1 MNSLLCRTVFAGLI
15 LLLLVPP
22 VAHAEKSPDSVQ
34 SFFRDLQTLQADFD
48 QQVID
53 ANNKTIQSS
62 QGHMWIRRPG
72 RFRWDYITPY
82 RQQLIADGEHLWSYD
97 EDLEQVTVQPAA
109 EVLTSTPAMLLSGD
123 QPLEKVFLIEAVEM
137 SDDKQHVRLIPRS
150 DDSNVIELQL
160 FFSGGMLA
168 RIEAQDS
175 FGNTTIFS
183 FTQLVRNPKLDQDV
197 FSFTPP
203 AGADV
208 VGDLQ

>member
-1 MNSLLCRTVFAGLI
+1 MNLPICRTAFASLV
-15 LLLLVPP
+15 LLLLIPFAV
-22 VAHAEKSPDSVQ
+22 HAEKTPAYVQ

-53 ANNKTIQSS
+53 DNGKTIQSS
-62 QGHMWIRRPG
+62 RGHMWIRRPG
-72 RFRWDYITPY
+72 RFRWDYLTPY
-82 RQQLIADGEHLWSYD
+82 RQQIIADGEHLWSYD

-123 QPLEKVFLIEAVEM
+123 EPLEKVFLIEAVAMRGNE
-137 SDDKQHVRLIPRS
+137 QHVRLIPRS
-150 DDSNVIELQL
+150 DDSNVIELHL
-160 FFSGGMLA
+160 FFSAGMLA

-183 FTQLVRNPKLDQDV
+183 FTHLQRNPKLDADV